1 MAKWKFWRIK
11 NNLPSVI
18 LYLSDYS
25 KQAMAIKR
33 SARHCI
39 YLTSKQI
46 STVLVHLNW
55 GKIEENMH
63 LSLCIRLFM
72 VFLSIKITNS
82 LVNSKVVNLLQ
93 EESNFPKLIPGTDTG
108 CLWRTNSELSKECAL
123 SSFAFL

>member
-1 MAKWKFWRIK
+1 
-11 NNLPSVI
+11 
-18 LYLSDYS
+18 
-25 KQAMAIKR
+25 MAIKR

-108 CLWRTNSELSKECAL
+108 CL
-123 SSFAFL
+123 